1 MILFLVFA
9 STALVVVDVKLPRGL
24 SSADFFTPNY
34 DTGYYSEEKIKWN
47 FAVEPMQ
54 NFTVLFQ
61 HYTPP
66 ECKNNKVLVDYTL
79 ADKTS
84 FTKEP
89 TDIQPANKQG
99 DFSLTLTNCE
109 PKKEVP
115 GLSLNINVAVFR
127 GGIPCKEKHVDLV
140 LCLK

>member
-1 MILFLVFA
+1 MFFA
-9 STALVVVDVKLPRGL
+9 ATTLVVVVVDAKLPRGP
-24 SSADFFTPNY
+24 SSTDFFTPNNG
-34 DTGYYSEEKIKWN
+34 TGYYSEEKIKWN

-66 ECKNNKVLVDYTL
+66 ECKKNKVLVDYTL

-89 TDIQPANKQG
+89 KDIQPINKQG

-109 PKKEVP
+109 PKKVP
-115 GLSLNINVAVFR
+115 GLSLNINVEVFR
-127 GGIPCKEKHVDLV
+127 GGTPCKEKHVDLV